1 MDEWNVTVYISGMYI
16 LFIILLRMNTD
27 ASTES
32 HKVLYRMVEY
42 ANEWYNESQSSS
54 PHTKMKFASMS
65 LAMYTMLA
73 DTEHMPRSTIDR
85 IAQCDVIRRKRRL
98 ERTIADIVT
107 QNVPIDRTKQ
117 TA

>member
-1 MDEWNVTVYISGMYI
+1 MDEWNATVYISGMYV

-54 PHTKMKFASMS
+54 PHTKLKYASMS

-73 DTEHMPRSTIDR
+73 DTEHIPRSTIDR

-98 ERTIADIVT
+98 ERIIEDTET
-107 QNVPIDRTKQ
+107 HHVPTNITKQ
-117 TA
+117 